1 MKHSNYLPYGPSV
14 LRPDKTSTAAAAIT
28 FPNQSCHLVGVLL
41 LCVQQVRHQNTRALW
56 HPCLNKYCSCYVN
69 GIQYRENKNLSV
81 FCSLPSF
88 FSSTLS
94 ISLCME
100 EFHPK
105 DNVGIQGHICKNN
118 EHNREFLTPRAIQVG
133 SCGAGSKGLRT
144 VETLLLFRWNWIQV
158 STLLLTFWAC
168 CDIHLVWWFSWWVI

>member
-14 LRPDKTSTAAAAIT
+14 LRPDKTFTAAAVIT
-28 FPNQSCHLVGVLL
+28 FPNQSCQLVGVLL
-41 LCVQQVRHQNTRALW
+41 LCAQQVRHQNIRALW

-105 DNVGIQGHICKNN
+105 DNVGIQGKDTFVKIMNVTESFWPPGQSKWG
-118 EHNREFLTPRAIQVG
+118 AVG
-133 SCGAGSKGLRT
+133 QGAKDSG
-144 VETLLLFRWNWIQV
+144 Q
-158 STLLLTFWAC
+158 
-168 CDIHLVWWFSWWVI
+168 